1 MLCFFAAAL
10 CSLAACLAHLDADT
24 KIGAKLMSGNNKI
37 IIGKRRKVANDAIVE
52 KHMLKAAVWGVHP
65 VQKCSSLCGSG
76 RHWANLDAN
85 MLEEIL
91 SRVPIHDLLNATFVC
106 QSWKDVCCNMLFW
119 RHDVLDLSATS
130 VGFHPN
136 LCPMELLPLAESRR
150 LPGLLGEPQT
160 EEQYNKIAKS
170 LSRLLQ
176 LALEDDSLQN
186 WGFSIH
192 TVILPYDFEILDCH
206 LHYIAER
213 TLSIKHLMLLNI
225 RRITLNGFGLAIR
238 NWWCLKEIHL
248 GIMDRRKCACFLL
261 LLGLYQRRLE
271 FLHLHQR
278 GMVIDETLAKW
289 IVKNLPMVK
298 KIVFD
303 SCWIL
308 PCVLKG
314 FFLYGKNVKELYFS
328 KCGLPVDANLGYLL
342 NQIYDPDRLVVN
354 FALSWTECNQ
364 GYPSWHPVFTSN
376 DDTSANRVK
385 AWLREEVRCPPR
397 PVAS

>member
-1 MLCFFAAAL
+1 
-10 CSLAACLAHLDADT
+10 
-24 KIGAKLMSGNNKI
+24 
-37 IIGKRRKVANDAIVE
+37 
-52 KHMLKAAVWGVHP
+52 
-65 VQKCSSLCGSG
+65 
-76 RHWANLDAN
+76 
-85 MLEEIL
+85 
-91 SRVPIHDLLNATFVC
+91 
-106 QSWKDVCCNMLFW
+106 
-119 RHDVLDLSATS
+119 
-130 VGFHPN
+130 
-136 LCPMELLPLAESRR
+136 
-150 LPGLLGEPQT
+150 
-160 EEQYNKIAKS
+160 
-170 LSRLLQ
+170 
-176 LALEDDSLQN
+176 
-186 WGFSIH
+186 
-192 TVILPYDFEILDCH
+192 
-206 LHYIAER
+206 
-213 TLSIKHLMLLNI
+213 MLLNI
-225 RRITLNGFGLAIR
+225 RRITVTGFGLAIR

-248 GIMDRRKCACFLL
+248 GSMDRRKCACFLL
-261 LLGLYQRRLE
+261 LLGLYHRRLE

-314 FFLYGKNVKELYFS
+314 FFLYGKNVKELYFT
-328 KCGLPVDANLGYLL
+328 KCGLPVDESSGYLL

-376 DDTSANRVK
+376 DDTSAERVK